1 MKWNQYKQN
10 TFNNVAAI
18 QSLQDILLNQDNFDV
33 SNSTVKISFK
43 KNIKN
48 IQNDIQNIPKIV
60 ADKIEEDFKNL
71 LRVHIEKIEPK
82 DIEIAEEPEPEVEQL
97 YSGPPILDPIDES
110 SAQNGRL

>member
-10 TFNNVAAI
+10 TFNNVASI
-18 QSLQDILLNQDNFDV
+18 QSLQDILLNKDNFDV

-48 IQNDIQNIPKIV
+48 IQMDIQSIPKIA

-71 LRVHIEKIEPK
+71 LRTHIEKIEPK
-82 DIEIAEEPEPEVEQL
+82 DIESSEIPEIESDRNAP
-97 YSGPPILDPIDES
+97 SLDPQTLS
-110 SAQNGRL
+110 L